1 MIIAS
6 IITTLILSLT
16 MLLFGCIFVYKPP
29 KKVNGWVGYRTHMS
43 MKNQQTWDY
52 AHRVAGHIWL
62 ILGVGILP
70 SSILL
75 PLVLKDWTYLEEFI
89 MIQIYVQ
96 ISLLILVIPLVEI
109 RLHKRFNPNG
119 TEKK

>member
-16 MLLFGCIFVYKPP
+16 MLLFGWIFVYKPP
-29 KKVNGWVGYRTHMS
+29 KKVNGWVGYCTHMS

-89 MIQIYVQ
+89 LIQIYVQ

-109 RLHKRFNPNG
+109 RLHKRFNPDG

>member
-6 IITTLILSLT
+6 IITTIVLSFT
-16 MLLFGCIFVYKPP
+16 MLLFGWLMLYKPP
-29 KKVNGWVGYRTHMS
+29 KRINGWYGYRTKMS
-43 MKNQQTWDY
+43 MLNQDTWDY
-52 AHRVAGHIWL
+52 AHRVAGHIWI

-75 PLVLKDWTYLEEFI
+75 PLLLREWTHVGDFI

-96 ISLLILVIPLVEI
+96 IALLMSVIPLVEI
-109 RLHKRFNPNG
+109 QLHKRFNKNG
-119 TEKK
+119 IRK

>member
-1 MIIAS
+1 MVIAS
-6 IITTLILSLT
+6 IITTLILSFT
-16 MLLFGCIFVYKPP
+16 MLLFGWIFIYKPP
-29 KKVNGWVGYRTHMS
+29 KKINGWYGYRTNMS
-43 MKNQQTWDY
+43 MKNQETWDY

-75 PLVLKDWTYLEEFI
+75 LLFLKDWVYVEDFI

-96 ISLLILVIPLVEI
+96 TALLILVIPLVEI
-109 RLHKRFNPNG
+109 LLHKQFKKDG
-119 TEKK
+119 TRK

>member
-1 MIIAS
+1 
-6 IITTLILSLT
+6 
-16 MLLFGCIFVYKPP
+16 
-29 KKVNGWVGYRTHMS
+29 MS

-62 ILGVGILP
+62 IFGVGILP

-75 PLVLKDWTYLEEFI
+75 PLVLKDWTYVEDFI

-109 RLHKRFNPNG
+109 QLHKRFNKNG
-119 TEKK
+119 IRK